1 MEQKF
6 KVGDIVKIRKETE
19 PARIIKPIFEDGMW
33 WYEVE
38 AVYLNNVFHRCVKQ
52 VDLHLA

>member
-6 KVGDIVKIRKETE
+6 KVGDIVKIRKEAE
-19 PARIIKPIFEDGMW
+19 LARVIKPIFEDGMW

-38 AVYLNNVFHRCVKQ
+38 AVYLNNVFHRHVKQ